1 MVAGIHKQHG
11 RASELMKATLLY
23 FFSAF
28 VLTLG
33 FVACGLDLDDLGGNS
48 GSLEGAQGDGESEG
62 SGDDSNDEDS
72 DRGCVEVCHIPR
84 GNPDN
89 AHTICVGEPA
99 VSAHVG
105 RHGGDFLGRCD
116 PCEFPDSDDGDS
128 DDDSSS
134 DSDDDSSGDDGD
146 DGADE
151 CALACQAACEDSTD
165 PDRAEEFYACLQA
178 CKVPPEC
185 GDGDLNETAGE
196 ECDEAGQ
203 TPTCDDDCTFV
214 HCGDGNVNED
224 AGEECDDGNNDDGDG
239 CASDCQTEDDPGDCD
254 TTCIGETESA
264 FGCNADECC
273 LDPKATCDCPD
284 LTLFCSAVEGCCNCT

>member
-1 MVAGIHKQHG
+1 
-11 RASELMKATLLY
+11 MKATLLY
-23 FFSAF
+23 FFSAL
-28 VLTLG
+28 VLALG

-48 GSLEGAQGDGESEG
+48 GSLEGAQGDGEGEG
-62 SGDDSNDEDS
+62 SGDDSNGGDS

-134 DSDDDSSGDDGD
+134 GDDGD
-146 DGADE
+146 DGANE
-151 CALACQAACEDSTD
+151 CALACQAACEESTD
-165 PDRAEEFYACLQA
+165 PDRADEFDACLKA

-185 GDGDLNETAGE
+185 GDGDLNET
-196 ECDEAGQ
+196 
-203 TPTCDDDCTFV
+203 
-214 HCGDGNVNED
+214 